1 MPIQVI
7 DKPSGVITTR
17 AYLLTSADSAQWADC
32 GKFSAPLQPATP
44 SRLFALVNLFMRD
57 YRDSV
62 TVRVT
67 LTLRIVYPRGSEQND
82 LNETDH
88 PIVCES
94 TGRFEEGLIKH
105 VELAMRPAT

>member
-1 MPIQVI
+1 
-7 DKPSGVITTR
+7 
-17 AYLLTSADSAQWADC
+17 
-32 GKFSAPLQPATP
+32 
-44 SRLFALVNLFMRD
+44 VNLFMRD